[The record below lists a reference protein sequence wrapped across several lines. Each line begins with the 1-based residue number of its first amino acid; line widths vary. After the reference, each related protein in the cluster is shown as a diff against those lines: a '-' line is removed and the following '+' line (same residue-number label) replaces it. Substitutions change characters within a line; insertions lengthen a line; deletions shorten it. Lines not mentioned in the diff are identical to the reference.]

1 MPPKPVPDDRGN
13 PHVGEIAIARLAITF
28 LLILAV
34 LFPPGAAFAILYRQ
48 ALPVPYQD
56 DYKAILG
63 FADEYSELPTLK
75 DKLLQIATEQF
86 NEYKIG
92 FEHSI
97 IASEIELTHRLD
109 FAFLT
114 ALGDL
119 MLLPIA
125 YLLWRTFKEDKSDLN
140 RRLLD
145 FLPIS
150 LLFFT
155 LNYWENLNWAMTG
168 LQNTPVILFSFLAIY
183 LLTPAKMS
191 RHPRVHLL
199 LACLAAILA
208 AWSSANGFLLA
219 PIGLLILLLRR
230 AYAYSMVWCVSFA
243 APLAAY
249 LYHYHRLAEPMY
261 RAFYITRPLSLLA
274 FFGAVIPFRWPAAML
289 GTMVLIIFAFAVWS
303 RFDRTNPA
311 VFYFMVWI
319 MATALLVAWVRG
331 AAGFG
336 VVSRYSIYSNLALI
350 FCYTFLT
357 EYLSARRSS
366 FTRGFFY
373 LASVVVA
380 VGICVMS
387 NVSAYGTLGARRR
400 MVLSGIEFYRARP
413 ETNSPMVD
421 PVAERALPGESAV
434 ERNVLTRAIQK
445 HIYTLP
451 AKQEIRGDAA
461 NDH

>member
-1 MPPKPVPDDRGN
+1 MPPKLVSDDRGN
-13 PHVGEIAIARLAITF
+13 PHVGEIARARPAITF
-28 LLILAV
+28 LLILTV
-34 LFPPGAAFAILYRQ
+34 LVAPGAAFAILYRQ
-48 ALPVPYQD
+48 ALSVPYQD

-75 DKLLQIATEQF
+75 AKLLQIATEQF

-92 FEHSI
+92 FEHSV
-97 IASEIELTHRLD
+97 IASEVELTHHLN

-119 MLLPIA
+119 FLVPIA
-125 YLLWRTFKEDKSDLN
+125 YLLWRTFEEDESDLN

-150 LLFFT
+150 FLFFS

-183 LLTPAKMS
+183 FLTPAKMS
-191 RHPRVHLL
+191 RHPRAYLL
-199 LACLAAILA
+199 LACLAAVLA

-219 PIGLLILLLRR
+219 PVGLFILLLRR
-230 AYAYSMVWCVSFA
+230 AYAYSVVWCVSFA

-261 RAFYITRPLSLLA
+261 RAFYITRPLSFLA
-274 FFGAVIPFRWPAAML
+274 FFGAVIPFRWPAAAL
-289 GTMVLIIFAFAVWS
+289 GAMVLIIFAYAVWS

-311 VFYFMVWI
+311 MFYFMAWI
-319 MATALLVAWVRG
+319 VATALLVAWVRG

-350 FCYTFLT
+350 FCYAFVTQC
-357 EYLSARRSS
+357 LSARRSS
-366 FTRGFFY
+366 LQRGSFY
-373 LASVVVA
+373 VASVVIA
-380 VGICVMS
+380 VGIFVVS

-434 ERNVLTRAIQK
+434 ERYVLTRSIQK

-451 AKQEIRGDAA
+451 AKQEIR
-461 NDH
+461 